1 MSTALVT
8 GASGGIGSAVAR
20 TLAGEGHRV
29 IIGYHSGRDTAERLA
44 EELGGKAVSFDL
56 SRPESLSASLEEC
69 GEVGILVNNG
79 GSEHIGLF
87 QDMTAPQLA
96 ALMNTDLLGAMEL
109 TRLLLPQMISR
120 HSGVIVN
127 IASVWGEVGASC
139 EVAYSAA
146 KAGIIGFTKALAK
159 EVAPSGIRVNCV
171 SPGFIDTRMNSQL
184 NADEREALIGDIPLS
199 RAGTPQE
206 VADAVSF
213 LCSEKSAYICGQ
225 TLRVDGAW
233 I

>member
-56 SRPESLSASLEEC
+56 SRPESILASLEEC